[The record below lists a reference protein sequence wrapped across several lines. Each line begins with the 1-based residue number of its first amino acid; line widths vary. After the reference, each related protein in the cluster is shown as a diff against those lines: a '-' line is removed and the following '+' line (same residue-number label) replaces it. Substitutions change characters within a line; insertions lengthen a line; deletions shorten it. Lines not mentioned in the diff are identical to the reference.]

1 MAPNLRRL
9 AKIAVCISQNLPSWA
24 APSEA
29 SAAFI
34 ACWCTFV
41 SGKCRKL
48 NRILPSN
55 CFSSLSTTSLME
67 YGDYES
73 EACAKVNEVVDK
85 LLKQFEGKMRF
96 NFRHFPLTKVNQHAM
111 KAAEASLG
119 AAQEGKFWEMH
130 TAIFAN
136 RRRLGAIS
144 LRGYAKEVGV
154 VNKKFLDNL
163 VNSTYGWQVR
173 SDLLEGLDKG
183 VRDVPAF
190 FINGELFTGK
200 PTFDNLKKGIEEALK
215 KKKRA

>member
-1 MAPNLRRL
+1 MRAKEVVELIPTKEVFVGDPNAP
-9 AKIAVCISQNLPSWA
+9 V
-24 APSEA
+24 
-29 SAAFI
+29 
-34 ACWCTFV
+34 T
-41 SGKCRKL
+41 
-48 NRILPSN
+48 
-55 CFSSLSTTSLME
+55 LME

-73 EACAKVNEVVDK
+73 EACAKVNEVVEK
-85 LLKQFEGKMRF
+85 LLKQFDGKLRF
-96 NFRHFPLTKVNQHAM
+96 NYRHFPLTKVHQHAM

-144 LRGYAKEVGV
+144 LREYAKEVGV

-163 VNSTYGWQVR
+163 VDSMYGWNVR

-200 PTFDNLKKGIEEALK
+200 PTFENLRKGIEEAIKQK
-215 KKKRA
+215 KKKPSAKARA

>member
-1 MAPNLRRL
+1 MALK
-9 AKIAVCISQNLPSWA
+9 AKEVEIIPTRDIFVGDVK
-24 APSEA
+24 APV
-29 SAAFI
+29 
-34 ACWCTFV
+34 T
-41 SGKCRKL
+41 L
-48 NRILPSN
+48 
-55 CFSSLSTTSLME
+55 TE

-85 LLKQFEGKMRF
+85 LLKRFQGQMRF
-96 NFRHFPLTKVNQHAM
+96 NFRHFPLTKIHQHAM

-130 TAIFAN
+130 NSLFAH

-144 LRGYAKEVGV
+144 LREYAKDVGV
-154 VNKKFLDNL
+154 NNKKFLENL
-163 VNSTYGWQVR
+163 MDCTYGWSVR

-200 PTFDNLKKGIEEALK
+200 PTYENLSKGIEAALSQGK
-215 KKKRA
+215 KKKKPAAVKA

>member
-1 MAPNLRRL
+1 MKTKEVDIIPTKDVFVGDPKAP
-9 AKIAVCISQNLPSWA
+9 V
-24 APSEA
+24 
-29 SAAFI
+29 
-34 ACWCTFV
+34 T
-41 SGKCRKL
+41 
-48 NRILPSN
+48 
-55 CFSSLSTTSLME
+55 LME

-85 LLKQFEGKMRF
+85 LLKQFEGRMRF
-96 NFRHFPLTKVNQHAM
+96 NFRHFPLTKVHQHAM

-144 LRGYAKEVGV
+144 LREYAKEVGV

-163 VNSTYGWQVR
+163 VNSTYGWNVR

>member
-1 MAPNLRRL
+1 MMKTKELVIIPTKDVFVGDPKAP
-9 AKIAVCISQNLPSWA
+9 V
-24 APSEA
+24 
-29 SAAFI
+29 
-34 ACWCTFV
+34 T
-41 SGKCRKL
+41 
-48 NRILPSN
+48 
-55 CFSSLSTTSLME
+55 LME

-73 EACAKVNEVVDK
+73 EACAKVNEVVDR

-96 NFRHFPLTKVNQHAM
+96 NFRHFPLTKVHQHAM

-130 TAIFAN
+130 TTLFAN

-144 LRGYAKEVGV
+144 LREYAKECGV
-154 VNKKFLDNL
+154 NNKKFLENL
-163 VNSTYGWQVR
+163 VDSTYGWQVR

-200 PTFDNLKKGIEEALK
+200 PTFENLKKGIEEALK

>member
-1 MAPNLRRL
+1 MAKKELVEIIPTRDIFVGDV
-9 AKIAVCISQNLPSWA
+9 K
-24 APSEA
+24 APV
-29 SAAFI
+29 
-34 ACWCTFV
+34 T
-41 SGKCRKL
+41 
-48 NRILPSN
+48 
-55 CFSSLSTTSLME
+55 LME

-85 LLKQFEGKMRF
+85 ILKRYDGRVRF
-96 NFRHFPLTKVNQHAM
+96 NFRHFPLTKIHQHSH

-130 TAIFAN
+130 NLLFAH

-144 LRGYAKEVGV
+144 LREYAKECGV
-154 VNKKFLDNL
+154 VNKKFLDDL
-163 VNSTYGWQVR
+163 VNSTYGWSVK

-200 PTFDNLKKGIEEALK
+200 PTFENLSKGIEAALATRK
-215 KKKRA
+215 KKAAVAK

>member
-1 MAPNLRRL
+1 MRAKEVVEIIPTKEVFVGDPNAP
-9 AKIAVCISQNLPSWA
+9 V
-24 APSEA
+24 
-29 SAAFI
+29 
-34 ACWCTFV
+34 T
-41 SGKCRKL
+41 
-48 NRILPSN
+48 
-55 CFSSLSTTSLME
+55 LME

-73 EACAKVNEVVDK
+73 EACAKVNEVVEK

-96 NFRHFPLTKVNQHAM
+96 NFRHFPLTKIHQHAM

-130 TAIFAN
+130 SMLFAH

-144 LRGYAKEVGV
+144 LREYAKDVGV
-154 VNKKFLDNL
+154 VNKKFLEDL

-190 FINGELFTGK
+190 FINDELFVGK
-200 PTFDNLKKGIEEALK
+200 PTFENLRKGIDAALRQQKRK
-215 KKKRA
+215 KKPATKARA

>member
-1 MAPNLRRL
+1 MKTKEVDIIPTKDVFVGNPKAP
-9 AKIAVCISQNLPSWA
+9 V
-24 APSEA
+24 
-29 SAAFI
+29 
-34 ACWCTFV
+34 T
-41 SGKCRKL
+41 
-48 NRILPSN
+48 
-55 CFSSLSTTSLME
+55 LME

-73 EACAKVNEVVDK
+73 EACARVHEVVDK
-85 LLKQFEGKMRF
+85 LLKQFDGKMRF
-96 NFRHFPLTKVNQHAM
+96 NFRHFPLTKVHQHAM

-144 LRGYAKEVGV
+144 LREYAKEVGV
-154 VNKKFLDNL
+154 MNKKFLDNL
-163 VNSTYGWQVR
+163 VDSTYGWQVR
-173 SDLLEGLDKG
+173 SDLLEGLGKG

-200 PTFDNLKKGIEEALK
+200 PTFDNLKKGIEDALK

>member
-1 MAPNLRRL
+1 MKTKEVDIIPTKDVFVGDPKAP
-9 AKIAVCISQNLPSWA
+9 V
-24 APSEA
+24 
-29 SAAFI
+29 
-34 ACWCTFV
+34 T
-41 SGKCRKL
+41 
-48 NRILPSN
+48 
-55 CFSSLSTTSLME
+55 LME

-96 NFRHFPLTKVNQHAM
+96 NYRHFPLTKVHQHAM

-144 LRGYAKEVGV
+144 LREYAKEVGV

-163 VNSTYGWQVR
+163 VNSTYGWNVR

>member
-1 MAPNLRRL
+1 MKAKEVIEIIPTKDVFVGDPKAP
-9 AKIAVCISQNLPSWA
+9 V
-24 APSEA
+24 
-29 SAAFI
+29 
-34 ACWCTFV
+34 T
-41 SGKCRKL
+41 
-48 NRILPSN
+48 
-55 CFSSLSTTSLME
+55 LMQ

-73 EACAKVNEVVDK
+73 EACAKVNEVVEK
-85 LLKQFEGKMRF
+85 LLKQFDGKMRF
-96 NFRHFPLTKVNQHAM
+96 NFRHFPLTKIHQHAM

-130 TAIFAN
+130 TMLFAH

-144 LRGYAKEVGV
+144 LREYAKDVGV
-154 VNKKFLDNL
+154 VNKKFLDDL

-200 PTFDNLKKGIEEALK
+200 PTYDNLSKGIQAALNQK
-215 KKKRA
+215 KKKPAAKVKA